1 MGILFNLQ
9 ITFEW
14 TVYCYIVEF
23 RLNNGVW
30 EGHSNNEMNKVF
42 YIDTVGVL
50 DEDALKLLQR
60 FVRAGVI

>member
-1 MGILFNLQ
+1 M
-9 ITFEW
+9 
-14 TVYCYIVEF
+14 EF